1 MSCYTINMLIYG
13 LSGKSG
19 TGKSYHASELCAK
32 HQIRGLIDDGLFM
45 MDGNI
50 IAGVS
55 AKKQA
60 TSMAAIKTALFNK
73 DDHCQEVKDAIRKSN
88 PDRILIIGTS
98 DKMLK
103 KIADRLEL
111 GEITEIIHIEDIT
124 TEEQRA
130 KAQKFRNENGM
141 HIIPAPTFQVRKQF
155 SGYFLDPRKSF
166 GKDSAIEKTIVRPT
180 YSYLGDYIISE
191 KAINDIVNHIASITP
206 EIEEILWTAFYNDEN
221 GCVVRTVVIMNRGS
235 SFRTAAENFQTAI
248 FNTVRDMTAF
258 NVLGVE
264 VEIRGYK

>member
-1 MSCYTINMLIYG
+1 MLVYG

-32 HQIRGLIDDGLFM
+32 YQIRGLIDDGLFM

-60 TSMAAIKTALFNK
+60 TSMAAIKTAIFTSDK
-73 DDHCQEVKDAIRKSN
+73 HCEEVKDAIKKEN
-88 PDRILIIGTS
+88 PDKILILGTS
-98 DKMLK
+98 DRMIEKV
-103 KIADRLEL
+103 AQRLEL
-111 GEITEIIHIEDIT
+111 DRIYKMIHIEDIT
-124 TEEQRA
+124 TEAERE
-130 KAQKFRNENGM
+130 KALKFRNENGM

-166 GKDSAIEKTIVRPT
+166 GKDTAIEKTIVRPT
-180 YSYLGDYIISE
+180 YSYLGDFIISE
-191 KAINDIVNHIASITP
+191 KVITDIVEHIGSNMPGIA
-206 EIEEILWTAFYNDEN
+206 EVLWTAFDNDEQ
-221 GCVVRTVVIMNRGS
+221 GCVVRTVVLMNKDS
-235 SFRTAAENFQTAI
+235 SFMTTAESFQAEI
-248 FNTVRDMTAF
+248 FETVKEMTAF

>member
-1 MSCYTINMLIYG
+1 MLLYG

-32 HQIRGLIDDGLFM
+32 YKIRGLIDDGLFM

-60 TSMAAIKTALFNK
+60 TSIAAIKTALFTS
-73 DDHCQEVKDAIRKSN
+73 DEHCEEVKNAILKEA
-88 PDRILIIGTS
+88 PDKILILGTS
-98 DKMLK
+98 DKMVE
-103 KIADRLEL
+103 KIASRLEL
-111 GEITEIIHIEDIT
+111 GKIFEMIRIEDIT
-124 TEEQRA
+124 TELERE

-141 HIIPAPTFQVRKQF
+141 HVIPAPTLQVKKQF

-166 GKDSAIEKTIVRPT
+166 GKDTAIEKTIVRPT
-180 YSYLGDYIISE
+180 YSYLGDFIISE
-191 KAINDIVNHIASITP
+191 KVIADIVQHSAKKTP
-206 EIEEILWTAFYNDEN
+206 GISDILWTSFDNNER
-221 GCVVRTVVIMNRGS
+221 GCVVRTVVLMNKGS
-235 SFRTAAENFQTAI
+235 SFRTTAENFQNEI
-248 FNTVRDMTAF
+248 YETVKEMTAF

-264 VEIRGYK
+264 VEIRGYR